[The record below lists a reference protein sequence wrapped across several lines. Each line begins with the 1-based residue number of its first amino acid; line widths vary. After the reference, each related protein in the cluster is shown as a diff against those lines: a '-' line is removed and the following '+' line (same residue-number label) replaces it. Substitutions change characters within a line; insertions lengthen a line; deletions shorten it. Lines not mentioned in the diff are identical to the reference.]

1 MQVLFAFPEGKATD
15 PLQLAYDMGGRGP
28 VSLPILD
35 KEQVV
40 WKTITSVVL
49 TPALFIY

>member
-15 PLQLAYDMGGRGP
+15 PLQLAYDM
-28 VSLPILD
+28 SLPILD

-40 WKTITSVVL
+40 WKTITSVVP